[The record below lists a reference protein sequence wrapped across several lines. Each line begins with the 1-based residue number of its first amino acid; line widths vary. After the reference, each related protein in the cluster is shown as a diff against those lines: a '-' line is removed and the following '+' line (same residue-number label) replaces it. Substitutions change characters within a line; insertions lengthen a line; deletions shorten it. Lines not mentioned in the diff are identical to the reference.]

1 MENRVEKTV
10 GAVKE
15 RSLSLAHSFT
25 GRRRFNDEDALL
37 DGWVHRET
45 SVQGDRHLAESHL
58 LGANQNTEDC
68 SLIAEL
74 RLCSSNCLAALQAL

>member
-1 MENRVEKTV
+1 MEKTV

-37 DGWVHRET
+37 DGWIHRET
-45 SVQGDRHLAESHL
+45 SVQGDRHLVESL
-58 LGANQNTEDC
+58 VVAVNY
-68 SLIAEL
+68 
-74 RLCSSNCLAALQAL
+74 